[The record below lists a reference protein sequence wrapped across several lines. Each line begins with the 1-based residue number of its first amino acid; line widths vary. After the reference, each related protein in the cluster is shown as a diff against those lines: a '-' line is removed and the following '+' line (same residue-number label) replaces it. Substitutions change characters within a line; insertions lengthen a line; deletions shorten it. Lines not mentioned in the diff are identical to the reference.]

1 MYSIRVEIKRAGVA
15 VFISDNIDFKTKTV
29 CNKRQR
35 KILCNDKRINQT
47 RRYYN
52 CKYTC
57 TQHGRI
63 KINTNKHKKR
73 NWQ

>member
-47 RRYYN
+47 RRYK
-52 CKYTC
+52 KY
-57 TQHGRI
+57 
-63 KINTNKHKKR
+63 KYINT
-73 NWQ
+73 Q